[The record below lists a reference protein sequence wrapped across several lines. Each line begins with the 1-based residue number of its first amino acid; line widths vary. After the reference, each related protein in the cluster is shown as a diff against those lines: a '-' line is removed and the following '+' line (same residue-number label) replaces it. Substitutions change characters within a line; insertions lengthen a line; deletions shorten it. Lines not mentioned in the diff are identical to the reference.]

1 MFDVFDV
8 FGVLAALSVVSVLAV
23 LSVSV
28 PALGGRVEAV
38 EAVEAVDGV
47 GEVGGDP
54 TTGIVQPLQIY
65 AVPRLAEAFRELAL
79 AGACPRTV
87 LPEFVLAD
95 TATLAQLVEH
105 GARADV
111 LATDDAATMERLA
124 AAGRI
129 DRARPFATA
138 SPQAVPVSASSPS
151 RIPTSVST
159 STSIATSTATS
170 YWIAPARGAGRP
182 AEAADFVERVLSDDG
197 QARLQRCDLSP
208 FQSRDEPERR
218 GEPERPVR

>member
-1 MFDVFDV
+1 VRRLAFVARLSSLDVCDVFD
-8 FGVLAALSVVSVLAV
+8 VLAALSVVSV

-47 GEVGGDP
+47 GGAP
-54 TTGIVQPLQIY
+54 TTGIAQPLQIY

-95 TATLAQLVEH
+95 AATLAQLVEH

-138 SPQAVPVSASSPS
+138 APPGVPVPASSSS
-151 RIPTSVST
+151 RIPGSTPPST
-159 STSIATSTATS
+159 SSSTS

-182 AEAADFVERVLSDDG
+182 AEAADFIERVLSDDG
-197 QARLQRCDLSP
+197 RARLQRCDLLP
-208 FQSRDEPERR
+208 AAAPDR
-218 GEPERPVR
+218 